1 MSHRTKVVVSAAAA
15 LGLGLGACGSSPPP
29 GYNSSSPSRYNN
41 AANLERAISANA
53 AKTTGDPSATART
66 ACVADGTSNQF
77 NCSSQVAEDGVLY
90 GTYTATITVSTDG
103 TTWVATNTQG
113 SGN

>member
-1 MSHRTKVVVSAAAA
+1 MSRRTEVVVSAAAATATATA
-15 LGLGLGACGSSPPP
+15 LGLGLGACGSSA
-29 GYNSSSPSRYNN
+29 PSGYNN

-53 AKTTGDPSATART
+53 AKATGDPSATAQT
-66 ACVADGTSNQF
+66 TCVADGTSNQF
-77 NCSSQVAEDGVLY
+77 NCSSQVAESGVLY
-90 GTYTATITVSTDG
+90 GTYTATVTVDASG

>member
-1 MSHRTKVVVSAAAA
+1 MSRRTKVVVRAVAAAA
-15 LGLGLGACGSSPPP
+15 LGLGLSACGSS
-29 GYNSSSPSRYNN
+29 SPSGYNN

-53 AKTTGDPSATART
+53 AKATGDPSATAQT
-66 ACVADGTSNQF
+66 TCVADGTSNQF
-77 NCSSQVAEDGVLY
+77 NCSSQVAESGVLY
-90 GTYTATITVSTDG
+90 GTYTATVTVDASG